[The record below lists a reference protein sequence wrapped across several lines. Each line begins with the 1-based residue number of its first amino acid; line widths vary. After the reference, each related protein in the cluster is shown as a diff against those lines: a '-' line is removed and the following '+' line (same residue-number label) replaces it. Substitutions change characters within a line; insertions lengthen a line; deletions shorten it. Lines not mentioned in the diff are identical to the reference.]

1 MPRLFGLV
9 CGNPGLGTWVAEG
22 AADVGRSPEGRDA
35 ERPRRRGANLRARGA
50 SLKNV
55 QAERVRLV
63 PLESRHLERTRVWAN
78 DPAIM
83 RLMDRAQPVSAGE
96 HEAWFLALAGRD
108 DCAYFA
114 IETAEPDPHVGNV
127 WFFAIDRRHR
137 KAELRVVIGE
147 PAARGKGYG
156 AEAIDRLCR
165 HGFNELGLHRIYAYV
180 LAINPAA
187 RRAFERAGFALE
199 GTLRDDRWS
208 DGCFVDA
215 HLLARVSR
223 T

>member
-1 MPRLFGLV
+1 M
-9 CGNPGLGTWVAEG
+9 
-22 AADVGRSPEGRDA
+22 
-35 ERPRRRGANLRARGA
+35 
-50 SLKNV
+50 
-55 QAERVRLV
+55 
-63 PLESRHLERTRVWAN
+63 WAN

-83 RLMDRAQPVSAGE
+83 RLMDRARPVSAGE
-96 HEAWFLALAGRD
+96 HEAWYLALAGRD

-208 DGCFVDA
+208 DGGFVDA
-215 HLLARVSR
+215 HLLARMSR

>member
-1 MPRLFGLV
+1 
-9 CGNPGLGTWVAEG
+9 
-22 AADVGRSPEGRDA
+22 
-35 ERPRRRGANLRARGA
+35 
-50 SLKNV
+50 V

-83 RLMDRAQPVSAGE
+83 RLMDRARPVSADE

-156 AEAIDRLCR
+156 AQAIDRLCR
-165 HGFNELGLHRIYAYV
+165 HGFNDLGLHRIYAYV

-208 DGCFVDA
+208 DGSFVDA

-223 T
+223 I

>member
-1 MPRLFGLV
+1 M
-9 CGNPGLGTWVAEG
+9 
-22 AADVGRSPEGRDA
+22 
-35 ERPRRRGANLRARGA
+35 
-50 SLKNV
+50 
-55 QAERVRLV
+55 RLV